1 MIRNFSWG
9 LWLTVVIMLII
20 LLGPWLAPMDPNLV
34 NLSNRLQLPNWDNW
48 LGTDQLG
55 RDQLSR
61 ILAGGQTTVGI
72 SLLALTL
79 AILVGVPIGLLA
91 GYLGGR
97 VDWALMRL
105 VDGFMA
111 FPEYIVAI
119 VISGLLG
126 SGFFNLLFAI
136 LIVKWVGY
144 ARLVRSVVFQ
154 EKSKDYLLVAK
165 ISGAGSFTT
174 LRRHLIPHVLGPVLA
189 LATLDVGKV
198 ILLVASLSYIGLG
211 VQPPHPE
218 WGSML
223 NEGRAYFS
231 RASYLMVVPGAAI
244 FLVVFIMN
252 ILGNQLVKKFGSDHQ
267 RGDNHG
273 VVEGS

>member
-1 MIRNFSWG
+1 
-9 LWLTVVIMLII
+9 
-20 LLGPWLAPMDPNLV
+20 MDPNV
-34 NLSNRLQLPNWDNW
+34 VDLSIRLQVPSWDHW

-61 ILAGGQTTVGI
+61 ILTGGQTTVGI
-72 SLLALTL
+72 SLLALAL
-79 AILVGVPIGLLA
+79 AILVGVPIGLFA
-91 GYLGGR
+91 GYWGGR

-105 VDGFMA
+105 VDAFMA

-165 ISGAGSFTT
+165 ISGAGSCAT
-174 LRRHLIPHVLGPVLA
+174 LWRHLIPHVIGPVLA
-189 LATLDVGKV
+189 LATLDIGKV

-211 VQPPHPE
+211 IQPPHPE

-223 NEGRAYFS
+223 NEGRAYFA
-231 RASYLMVVPGAAI
+231 RDSYLMIVPGVAI
-244 FLVVFIMN
+244 FLVVFVMN
-252 ILGNQLVKKFGSDHQ
+252 ILGNRLVEKFGSD
-267 RGDNHG
+267 RREEDRDGITN
-273 VVEGS
+273 SL

>member
-34 NLSNRLQLPNWDNW
+34 DLSNRLQLPNWDNW

-252 ILGNQLVKKFGSDHQ
+252 ILGNQLVKKFGSDRQ

>member
-1 MIRNFSWG
+1 MKRKFSWG
-9 LWLTVVIMLII
+9 LWLAAGMLLVILA
-20 LLGPWLAPMDPNLV
+20 GPWLAPLDPNLV
-34 NLSNRLQLPNWDNW
+34 DLSNRLQLPSPDHW

-61 ILAGGQTTVGI
+61 ILNGGQTTVGI
-72 SLLALTL
+72 SLLALGL
-79 AILVGVPIGLLA
+79 AILVGVPMGLFA

-97 VDWALMRL
+97 VDWLLMRV

-165 ISGAGSFTT
+165 ISGAGSFAT

-211 VQPPHPE
+211 IQPPHPE

-231 RASYLMVVPGAAI
+231 RASFLMIVPGAAI

-252 ILGNQLVKKFGSDHQ
+252 ILGNQLVEKFGSDRQKEDHS
-267 RGDNHG
+267 G
-273 VVEGS
+273 VIEGS